1 MARHKKNDLKGF
13 TVRKEPLSEFGPK
26 ALKLTLEGDLYLQNA
41 HAIWAELQK
50 ELEDCPHLHVEVEN
64 VTDFDLSAIQMLI
77 ALEKDFLA
85 RGHKMSM
92 HFDLPYELKAL
103 LENAGME
110 SIINKKS
117 VKLQ

>member
-13 TVRKEPLSEFGPK
+13 TIRKEPLSEFGPR
-26 ALKLTLEGDLYLQNA
+26 ALKLVLEGDLYLQNA
-41 HAIWAELQK
+41 HAIWTQLLREV
-50 ELEDCPHLHVEVEN
+50 ENCPHLQIDVEN
-64 VTDFDLSAIQMLI
+64 VTDLDLSAIQMLVAI
-77 ALEKDFLA
+77 EKDFTA

-117 VKLQ
+117 VKLP